1 MLSVALST
9 LRIRWTSFVGTFV
22 ALALGVG
29 LMATAMLVIGAT
41 AGVADLAQQR
51 WSGAPAVVVPDTG
64 IDLADDSGQIQSTPV
79 AQQPGLSAAVVAAV
93 ARTGRVVED
102 HTFYAQLAGGPA
114 EQVGRGWSAAEAG
127 GYRLTAGAAPA
138 AAGQVVVGGGDA
150 GLVGRTLPLLTADG
164 PREVTVSG
172 VTEAVPF
179 EHAVFFTDA
188 EAARISPAV
197 GALAAYGP
205 AEAVRQ
211 AVAEAGGRGPER
223 AAVLT
228 GKERATADP
237 HHAFLLSQMDNVD
250 TPLGLA
256 AGVAGFVAVFV
267 VAGTFALSVAQRR
280 RELALLRL
288 IGSTRRQLRRL
299 IHAEAVL
306 VGVLASAA
314 GCGLGLVGAPLCRS
328 WLVDH
333 KIVSADFTVPIAGWA
348 LATAAVIGLVTAVVG
363 VVVSSVRAGLISPG
377 EALREAAVERSPRA
391 ANVFRWTVGGLA
403 LAAGVVAVSG
413 TATMQPEAGSNAA
426 ASASLVLVVVG
437 AFVTLAGVLAGPV
450 IRLVTALPA
459 RLSRAASGP
468 ADDADEVGGAVW
480 STARQSA
487 LTAFRRT
494 AATTT
499 PVVIVVSLAGCL
511 LGTIGTIN
519 AAQVSAVGRQL
530 SHADWVVSPAGTPG
544 LSKALVDRV
553 RAVPGI
559 TAVVSTPTAVYAE
572 EQGPSALSL
581 QAAAVDAA
589 GLATVA
595 ELPVVSGSAAD
606 LGPGSII
613 VNTVWPGNPHAGGE
627 VSAWLADGTR
637 KQFKVAAVLQA
648 GADSTQAYL
657 DASDNPAGSTL
668 PSRILVRLAPG
679 TDRATASAALQS
691 AVAGLGAR
699 ISTPDEVSA
708 AATDANQESSKNGML
723 MILGLSVLYALV
735 ALANTLVMTLGDRRR
750 ELAMLRLAGA
760 TRGQVLRAVATETL
774 LCVGAGA
781 LVGAIA
787 SAISI
792 GGSWAALRQL
802 VGPTPAVVPWS
813 TVGELLAGCAV
824 IGLAAAVVP
833 AALALRGG
841 DGRSILAGIAGEAG

>member
-9 LRIRWTSFVGTFV
+9 LRVRWTSFVGTFV
-22 ALALGVG
+22 ALCLGVG

-64 IDLADDSGQIQSTPV
+64 IDLADSEGQVQSTPV
-79 AQQPGLSAAVVAAV
+79 ARQPGLTPELVAAV
-93 ARTGRVVED
+93 ARTGRVIED

-114 EQVGRGWSAAEAG
+114 DQVGRGWSAAEAG
-127 GYRLTAGAAPA
+127 GQLLTAGAAPA
-138 AAGQVVVGGGDA
+138 GAGQVVVGGGEA
-150 GLVGRTLPLLTADG
+150 GLIGRTLPLLTADG
-164 PREVTVSG
+164 PREVTVTG
-172 VTEAVPF
+172 VTGAVPF

-188 EAARISPAV
+188 EAARISPEV
-197 GALAAYGP
+197 DALAAYGP
-205 AEAVRQ
+205 ADAVRR
-211 AVAEAGGRGPER
+211 AVAEAGRGPGR

-299 IHAEAVL
+299 IYAEAVL

-314 GCGLGLVGAPLCRS
+314 GCGLGLVGAPLCRE
-328 WLVDH
+328 WLVSRG
-333 KIVSADFTVPIAGWA
+333 IVSSDFTVPVAGWA
-348 LATAAVIGLVTAVVG
+348 LVAAASVGLLTALVG

-377 EALREAAVERSPRA
+377 EALREAAVERSPKG
-391 ANVFRWTVGGLA
+391 ANRFRWVVGGLA
-403 LAAGVVAVSG
+403 LAVGVVAVSG

-426 ASASLVLVVVG
+426 ASASLVLVIVG

-450 IRLVTALPA
+450 IRLLTGLPA
-459 RLSRAASGP
+459 RFSRTANDSVDG
-468 ADDADEVGGAVW
+468 ADDVGGAVW
-480 STARQSA
+480 STARQGA

-530 SHADWVVSPAGTPG
+530 SRTDWVISPAGTPG
-544 LSKALVDRV
+544 LARPVVDQV

-559 TAVVSTPTAVYAE
+559 TAVASTPTTVYAE
-572 EQGPSALSL
+572 EQGPSALAL

-589 GLATVA
+589 GLDAVA

-606 LGPGSII
+606 LRPGSII
-613 VNTVWPGNPHAGGE
+613 VNTVWPGNPRAGDE
-627 VSAWLADGTR
+627 VSTWLADGTR
-637 KQFKVAAVLQA
+637 KRLKVAAVLQA

-657 DASDNPAGSTL
+657 DTSDAGAGAAL
-668 PSRILVRLAPG
+668 PSRIIVKLAPG
-679 TDRATASAALQS
+679 ADRAATSRALHAA
-691 AVAGLGAR
+691 VVGLGAR

-781 LVGAIA
+781 LVGAVA

-802 VGPTPAVVPWS
+802 VGPTPAVVPWA
-813 TVGELLAGCAV
+813 TLGELLATCAA

-841 DGRSILAGIAGEAG
+841 DGRSILAGVAGEAG

>member
-9 LRIRWTSFVGTFV
+9 LRVRWTSFVGTFV
-22 ALALGVG
+22 ALCLGVG

-64 IDLADDSGQIQSTPV
+64 IDLADSEGQIQSV
-79 AQQPGLSAAVVAAV
+79 AVVQQPGLGPELVAAV

-114 EQVGRGWSAAEAG
+114 DQVGRGWSAAEAG
-127 GYRLTAGAAPA
+127 GYRLAAGAAPA
-138 AAGQVVVGGGDA
+138 AAGQVVVGGGEA
-150 GLVGRTLPLLTADG
+150 GLIGRTLPLLTAEG
-164 PREVTVSG
+164 PRRATVTG
-172 VTEAVPF
+172 VTDAVPF

-197 GALAAYGP
+197 DALAAYGP
-205 AEAVRQ
+205 ADAVRR
-211 AVAEAGGRGPER
+211 AVTEAGRGPGR

-267 VAGTFALSVAQRR
+267 VAGTFALSIAQRR

-314 GCGLGLVGAPLCRS
+314 GCGLGLVGAPLCRD
-328 WLVDH
+328 WLVERN
-333 KIVSADFTVPIAGWA
+333 IVSSDFTVPITGWA
-348 LATAAVIGLVTAVVG
+348 LATAATIGLVTAVVG

-377 EALREAAVERSPRA
+377 EALREAAVERSPKG
-391 ANVFRWTVGGLA
+391 ANRFRWVVGGLA

-426 ASASLVLVVVG
+426 ASASLVLVIVG

-450 IRLVTALPA
+450 IRLVTGLPA
-459 RLSRAASGP
+459 RFSRSG
-468 ADDADEVGGAVW
+468 DSEDAGGAVW

-494 AATTT
+494 AATAT

-511 LGTIGTIN
+511 LGSIGTIN

-530 SHADWVVSPAGTPG
+530 SRADWVVSPAGTPG
-544 LSKALVDRV
+544 LTRALVDQV

-559 TAVVSTPTAVYAE
+559 TAVASTPTTVYAE

-613 VNTVWPGNPHAGGE
+613 VSSVWPGSPHAGDE
-627 VSAWLADGTR
+627 VSTWLADGTR
-637 KQFKVAAVLQA
+637 KSFRVAAVLQA

-657 DASDNPAGSTL
+657 DASDAGAGSAL
-668 PSRILVRLAPG
+668 PSRIIVKLAPG
-679 TDRATASAALQS
+679 ADRAVAASALQS
-691 AVAGLGAR
+691 AVSDLGGR

-781 LVGAIA
+781 LVGAVA

-802 VGPTPAVVPWS
+802 VGPTPAVVPWA
-813 TVGELLAGCAV
+813 TLGELLAVCAA
-824 IGLAAAVVP
+824 IGLTAAVVP

-841 DGRSILAGIAGEAG
+841 DGRSILAGVAGEAG

>member
-9 LRIRWTSFVGTFV
+9 LRVRWTSFVGTFV
-22 ALALGVG
+22 ALCLGVG

-64 IDLADDSGQIQSTPV
+64 IDLADSEGQIQSAAV
-79 AQQPGLSAAVVAAV
+79 VQQPGLTPELVASV

-114 EQVGRGWSAAEAG
+114 DQVGRGWSAAEAG
-127 GYRLTAGAAPA
+127 GYRLAAGAAPA
-138 AAGQVVVGGGDA
+138 EAGQVVVGGGEA
-150 GLVGRTLPLLTADG
+150 GLIGRTLPLLTADG
-164 PREVTVSG
+164 PRQVTVTG
-172 VTEAVPF
+172 VTDAVPF

-188 EAARISPAV
+188 EATRISPAV
-197 GALAAYGP
+197 DALAAYGP
-205 AEAVRQ
+205 ADAVRR
-211 AVAEAGGRGPER
+211 AVTETGRGPGR

-267 VAGTFALSVAQRR
+267 VAGTFALSIAQRR

-314 GCGLGLVGAPLCRS
+314 GCGLGLVGAPLCRG
-328 WLVDH
+328 WLVDRH
-333 KIVSADFTVPIAGWA
+333 IVSSDFTVPITGWA
-348 LATAAVIGLVTAVVG
+348 LAAAATIGLVTAVVG

-377 EALREAAVERSPRA
+377 EALREAAVERSPKG
-391 ANVFRWTVGGLA
+391 ANRFRWVVGGLA

-426 ASASLVLVVVG
+426 ASASLVLVIVG

-450 IRLVTALPA
+450 IRLVTGLPA
-459 RLSRAASGP
+459 RFSRSAADSQ
-468 ADDADEVGGAVW
+468 DAGGAVW

-511 LGTIGTIN
+511 LGSIGTIN

-530 SHADWVVSPAGTPG
+530 SRTDWVVSPAGTPG
-544 LSKALVDRV
+544 LTRALVDRV

-559 TAVVSTPTAVYAE
+559 TAVVSTPTTVYAE
-572 EQGPSALSL
+572 EEGPTAVSL

-613 VNTVWPGNPHAGGE
+613 VNSIWPGSPHAGDE
-627 VSAWLADGTR
+627 VGTWLADGTR
-637 KQFKVAAVLQA
+637 KTFKVAAVLQA

-657 DASDNPAGSTL
+657 DASDAGAGSVL
-668 PSRILVRLAPG
+668 PSRIIVKLAPG
-679 TDRATASAALQS
+679 ADREAASAALQA
-691 AVAGLGAR
+691 AVSGLGAR

-708 AATDANQESSKNGML
+708 AATDANQESSKDGML

-781 LVGAIA
+781 LVGAVA

-792 GGSWAALRQL
+792 GGSWAALHQL
-802 VGPTPAVVPWS
+802 VGPTPAVVPWA
-813 TVGELLAGCAV
+813 TLGELLALCAA
-824 IGLAAAVVP
+824 IGLTAAVVP

>member
-9 LRIRWTSFVGTFV
+9 LRVRWTSFVGTFV
-22 ALALGVG
+22 ALCLGVG

-64 IDLADDSGQIQSTPV
+64 IDLADSDGQVQSVAV
-79 AQQPGLSAAVVAAV
+79 AQQPGLSPELVAAV

-102 HTFYAQLAGGPA
+102 HTFYAQLAGGPSD
-114 EQVGRGWSAAEAG
+114 QVGRGWSAAGAG
-127 GYRLTAGAAPA
+127 GYRLAAGSAPA
-138 AAGQVVVGGGDA
+138 ADGQVVVGGGEA

-164 PREVTVSG
+164 PRRVTVTG
-172 VTEAVPF
+172 VTDAVPF
-179 EHAVFFTDA
+179 EHAVFFTDT

-205 AEAVRQ
+205 ADAVRS
-211 AVAEAGGRGPER
+211 AVAEAGRGPGR

-267 VAGTFALSVAQRR
+267 VAGTFALSIAQRR

-314 GCGLGLVGAPLCRS
+314 GCGLGLVGAPLCRN
-328 WLVDH
+328 WLVDRH
-333 KIVSADFTVPIAGWA
+333 IVSPDFTVPITGWA
-348 LATAAVIGLVTAVVG
+348 LATAAAIGLVTAVVG

-377 EALREAAVERSPRA
+377 EALREAAVERSPKG
-391 ANVFRWTVGGLA
+391 ANRFRWVVGGLA

-426 ASASLVLVVVG
+426 ASASLVLVIVG

-450 IRLVTALPA
+450 IRLVTGLPA
-459 RLSRAASGP
+459 RFSRSAEP
-468 ADDADEVGGAVW
+468 EDAGGAVW

-511 LGTIGTIN
+511 LGSIGTIN

-530 SHADWVVSPAGTPG
+530 SRADWVVSPAGTPG
-544 LSKALVDRV
+544 LTRSLVDQV
-553 RAVPGI
+553 RAVPGV
-559 TAVVSTPTAVYAE
+559 TAVVSTPTTVYAE
-572 EQGPSALSL
+572 EQGPSALAL

-595 ELPVVSGSAAD
+595 ELPVLSGSAAD
-606 LGPGSII
+606 LRPGSII
-613 VNTVWPGNPHAGGE
+613 VNSVWPGDPHAGDE
-627 VSAWLADGTR
+627 VSTWLADGTR
-637 KQFKVAAVLQA
+637 RSFRVAAVLQA

-657 DASDNPAGSTL
+657 DASDAGTGSVL
-668 PSRILVRLAPG
+668 PSRIIVKLAPG
-679 TDRATASAALQS
+679 ADAAAAAIALQS
-691 AVAGLGAR
+691 AVSDLGGR

-781 LVGAIA
+781 LVGAVA

-802 VGPTPAVVPWS
+802 VGPTPAVVPWA
-813 TVGELLAGCAV
+813 TLGELLAVCAA

-841 DGRSILAGIAGEAG
+841 DGRSILAGVAGEAG